1 MADDN
6 PRLYR
11 IFRELQKKGLI
22 DRERRLVQCS
32 FVPSIRGCPALNS
45 IRYRR
50 EFYER
55 DLSRASD
62 DTLRFV
68 LLHEEGHIREGS
80 SLLSVLP
87 ALPLLPCLLL
97 LWHPPLASLLPGVL
111 PYLQAAGL
119 PVAKVAFVVPLLLTV
134 FFAYQT
140 YYRRMCDEEFTADRY
155 AADAMRRCYRTRD
168 PGALLQNLLSGLRAG
183 VSTPRRRKPGDP
195 ARTIPGLLR
204 PGPDYRPSIAER
216 VKRVR
221 ERPHRTKTP
230 QHAAGRAA
238 SHVDTARPP

>member
-1 MADDN
+1 MADDS
-6 PRLYR
+6 PRLHR

-22 DRERRLVQCS
+22 GRERRLVECR
-32 FVPSIRGCPALNS
+32 FVPAIRGCPALNS

-55 DLSRASD
+55 DLSGASD

-97 LWHPPLASLLPGVL
+97 LWRPPLASLFPGVV

-119 PVAKVAFVVPLLLTV
+119 PVVKVAFVLPLLLVV
-134 FFAYQT
+134 FFAYRT

-168 PGALLQNLLSGLRAG
+168 PGALLQEFLSGLRTG
-183 VSTPRRRKPGDP
+183 VSASGRRKPGDP
-195 ARTIPGLLR
+195 AQAIPGHLR
-204 PGPDYRPSIAER
+204 PEPDYRPSIAER
-216 VKRVR
+216 VERVR
-221 ERPHRTKTP
+221 ERLIEE
-230 QHAAGRAA
+230 
-238 SHVDTARPP
+238 RPRSMTLGEQSPR